1 MPGASRGTMAKGGQR
16 APSLD
21 ADVTKNGRCHP
32 FLTLGILGKDLWIYN
47 DLSIL
52 YIYILYY
59 MYIYIYVYIYICIYI
74 YMYIY
79 ICIYIYMYIYICI
92 YIYVYVYIYI
102 YRYFMMRIQPLRI
115 SSVISTKSEQQ
126 EWGSKLFEL

>member
-52 YIYILYY
+52 YIYIYILY
-59 MYIYIYVYIYICIYI
+59 V
-74 YMYIY
+74 
-79 ICIYIYMYIYICI
+79 YIYMYIYICI
-92 YIYVYVYIYI
+92 YIYVYIYVYIYMYIYMYMYIYI
-102 YRYFMMRIQPLRI
+102 YIFIDI
-115 SSVISTKSEQQ
+115 S
-126 EWGSKLFEL
+126 